1 MNLNQWVMFENDI
14 CPDCDHPIL
23 AKLSPGAP
31 DDPTLQIIISCD
43 CDKTIFDHAWKN
55 ARDSDELIVVV
66 GYTHMQM
73 IELVV
78 QMIAKNQKK

>member
-1 MNLNQWVMFENDI
+1 MKLNQWVMFENDI
-14 CPDCDHPIL
+14 CPDCDH
-23 AKLSPGAP
+23 
-31 DDPTLQIIISCD
+31 
-43 CDKTIFDHAWKN
+43 TIFDHAWKN

>member
-14 CPDCDHPIL
+14 CEGCAHPIL
-23 AKLSPGAP
+23 AKLSPGAA